1 MAESRLIRGAR
12 RCRKDKGTRDLED
25 HVFLPELDDKI
36 KFHSFGDQES
46 DLI

>member
-1 MAESRLIRGAR
+1 MAESRLILWAR

-25 HVFLPELDDKI
+25 HVFLPKLDHKL
-36 KFHSFGDQES
+36 GDQES